1 MINKYFLEEPNILD
15 LSKEIFNAVVDQNLK
30 VKNRFELISKKIK
43 DAETV
48 NFILADGLGFS
59 NLQSIDSFFNEHIN
73 NVVNTT
79 FPSSTNV
86 ALTTIAMQANPID
99 HGVFGYYM
107 YDKLKYGLINALN
120 WNSENKKLLLS
131 KYFNNQSSIW
141 KVFKEN
147 NIHASNFQPKNLIN
161 TPLSNFLYEGNSTV
175 PYISQEDLII
185 ALSDSLFL
193 ENKFNFIYYP
203 NIDIS
208 AHVFGVNSAE
218 WLKEIKIFEVL
229 VKKITELSNKK
240 SYTVI
245 SSDHGLTNVPNE
257 NRYNIAYKEGI
268 KVYGDQRSVYLNGSK
283 KEIIEVFSEVPGQ
296 LIDRSELNYLLPE
309 PKNDFIESLYPD
321 FCFLVADKNII
332 YPYHL
337 KTELSGYHGGMS
349 TEEIKI
355 PIIEISNF

>member
-1 MINKYFLEEPNILD
+1 MINKHFLEEANILD
-15 LSKEIFNAVVDQNLK
+15 MSKEIYNTVVDENLK
-30 VKNRFELISKKIK
+30 VETRFQLLSKKIE

-48 NFILADGLGFS
+48 NFILADGLGFL
-59 NLQSIDSFFNEHIN
+59 NLQSTDSFLNKHIN
-73 NVVNTT
+73 NTINTT

-86 ALTTIAMQANPID
+86 ALTTIAMQASPID
-99 HGVFGYYM
+99 HGIFGYYM
-107 YDKLKYGLINALN
+107 YDKLTYGLINALN

-141 KVFKEN
+141 GVFKEH
-147 NIHASNFQPKNLIN
+147 NIYASNFQPKNLIN
-161 TPLSNFLYEGNSTV
+161 TPLSNFLYEGSSTV
-175 PYISQEDLII
+175 PYISPEDLII
-185 ALSDSLFL
+185 ALSNSLLL

-245 SSDHGLTNVPNE
+245 SADHGLTNVPNE

-283 KEIIEVFSEVPGQ
+283 KEIIEVFSGVPGQ
-296 LIDRSELNYLLPE
+296 LIDRSELNHLLPE

-337 KTELSGYHGGMS
+337 KTELSGYHGGLS

>member
-30 VKNRFELISKKIK
+30 VETRFELISKKIE

-59 NLQSIDSFFNEHIN
+59 NLQSTDSFLNEHIN

-86 ALTTIAMQANPID
+86 ALTTIAMQTNPID

-107 YDKLKYGLINALN
+107 FDKLKHGLINALN
-120 WNSENKKLLLS
+120 WNAENKNLLLS

-141 KVFKEN
+141 RVFKEN
-147 NIHASNFQPKNLIN
+147 NIYASNFQPKNLIN
-161 TPLSNFLYEGNSTV
+161 TPLSNFLYEEKSTV
-175 PYISQEDLII
+175 PYVNQEDLINV
-185 ALSDSLFL
+185 LSDSMFL
-193 ENKFNFIYYP
+193 ENKYNFIYYP
-203 NIDIS
+203 NIDVS
-208 AHVFGVNSAE
+208 AHVFGINSEE
-218 WLKEIKIFEVL
+218 WINEIKIFEEL
-229 VKKITELSNKK
+229 IKKITELSNKK

-245 SSDHGLTNVPNE
+245 SADHGLTNIPKENRFHITYNE
-257 NRYNIAYKEGI
+257 NI
-268 KVYGDQRSVYLNGSK
+268 KIYGDQRSVYINGSK
-283 KEIIEVFSEVPGQ
+283 KEIIEVFSSVPGQ
-296 LIDRSELNYLLPE
+296 LIGRSELNHLLPIPE
-309 PKNDFIESLYPD
+309 SDFIESLYPD
-321 FCFLVADKNII
+321 FCFLVEDKNII
-332 YPYHL
+332 YPHHL
-337 KTELSGYHGGMS
+337 KTELAGYHGGLS

>member
-30 VKNRFELISKKIK
+30 VENRFELISKKIE

-59 NLQSIDSFFNEHIN
+59 NLQSTDSFFNEHIN

-120 WNSENKKLLLS
+120 WNSENKNLLLS

-147 NIHASNFQPKNLIN
+147 NISASNFQPKNLIN
-161 TPLSNFLYEGNSTV
+161 TPLSNFLYEEKSTV
-175 PYISQEDLII
+175 PYVSQEELINT
-185 ALSDSLFL
+185 LSDSLFL
-193 ENKFNFIYYP
+193 ENKYNFIYYP
-203 NIDIS
+203 NIDVS
-208 AHVFGVNSAE
+208 AHVFGVNSEE
-218 WLKEIKIFEVL
+218 WIKEIKIFEEL
-229 VKKITELSNKK
+229 VKKIIELSNKK

-245 SSDHGLTNVPNE
+245 SADHGLTNIPKD
-257 NRYNIAYKEGI
+257 NRFHIAYNETVKI
-268 KVYGDQRSVYLNGSK
+268 YGDQRSVYINGSK
-283 KEIIEVFSEVPGQ
+283 KEVIEVFSKVPGQ
-296 LIDRSELNYLLPE
+296 LIDRSELNHLLPVPE
-309 PKNDFIESLYPD
+309 NDFIESLYPD
-321 FCFLVADKNII
+321 FCFLVGNKNII
-332 YPYHL
+332 YPHHL
-337 KTELSGYHGGMS
+337 KTELAGYHGGMS

-355 PIIEISNF
+355 PIIEIPNF

>member
-1 MINKYFLEEPNILD
+1 MINKHFLEEPNILD

-30 VKNRFELISKKIK
+30 VENRFELISKKIE

-59 NLQSIDSFFNEHIN
+59 NLQSTDSFFNDHIN

-86 ALTTIAMQANPID
+86 ALTTIAMQTSPID

-120 WNSENKKLLLS
+120 WNSENKNLLLS

-141 KVFKEN
+141 RVFKEN
-147 NIHASNFQPKNLIN
+147 NISASNFQPKNLIN
-161 TPLSNFLYEGNSTV
+161 TPLSIFLYEEKSTV
-175 PYISQEDLII
+175 PYVSQEDLINV
-185 ALSDSLFL
+185 LSDSLFL
-193 ENKFNFIYYP
+193 ENKYNFIYYP
-203 NIDIS
+203 NIDVS
-208 AHVFGVNSAE
+208 AHVFGVNSEE
-218 WLKEIKIFEVL
+218 WIKEIKIFEEL

-245 SSDHGLTNVPNE
+245 SADHGLINIPKK
-257 NRYNIAYKEGI
+257 NRFHIAYNQNVKI
-268 KVYGDQRSVYLNGSK
+268 YGDQRSVYINGSK
-283 KEIIEVFSEVPGQ
+283 KEIIEVFSKVPGQ
-296 LIDRSELNYLLPE
+296 LIDRSELNHLLPE

-332 YPYHL
+332 YPHHL
-337 KTELSGYHGGMS
+337 KTELSGYHGGLS